1 LFLILLLKL
10 KKEGRDFFSILF
22 QKFGSSRRDFLKISG
37 VAAAGL
43 TLSQLGFDLLPVQ
56 AYAAELR
63 IKGAKETPT
72 ICCYCSVGCG
82 ILVSTDKKGKVI
94 NAEGDPDHPISEGA
108 LCAKGASSY
117 QIAVN
122 DNRLKKVRYR
132 APYSDKWKEVSWE
145 WALDKIAANIKKSRD
160 KSFIEKNADG
170 KVVNRTKGIASVGS
184 AAMDNEECWLY
195 QKFLRSLGLVYIEH
209 QARL

>member
-1 LFLILLLKL
+1 MAVLT
-10 KKEGRDFFSILF
+10 
-22 QKFGSSRRDFLKISG
+22 RRDFLKVSG
-37 VAAAGL
+37 TTAAGL
-43 TLSQLGFDLLPVQ
+43 TLSQLGFDLTPAQL
-56 AYAAELR
+56 YAAELK

-72 ICCYCSVGCG
+72 ICCYCSVSCG

-132 APYSDKWKEVSWE
+132 APNSTSWKEVSWE
-145 WALDKIAANIKKSRD
+145 WALTKIAANIKKSRD
-160 KSFIEKNADG
+160 KSFVEKNKDG
-170 KVVNRTKGIASVGS
+170 KVVNRTDGIASVGS

-195 QKFLRSLGLVYIEH
+195 QTFLRSLGLVYIEH
-209 QARL
+209 QARI

>member
-1 LFLILLLKL
+1 MNVLT
-10 KKEGRDFFSILF
+10 
-22 QKFGSSRRDFLKISG
+22 RRDFLKMSG

-43 TLSQLGFDLLPVQ
+43 TLSQLGFDLTPAILH
-56 AYAAELR
+56 AAELRKELR

-82 ILVSTDKKGKVI
+82 ILVATDTKGKVI

-122 DNRLKKVRYR
+122 ENRLKKVRYR
-132 APYSDKWKEVSWE
+132 APHSDKWKEVSWE
-145 WALDKIAANIKKSRD
+145 WALDKIAENIKKSRD
-160 KSFIEKNADG
+160 KSFIEKNKDG
-170 KVVNRTKGIASVGS
+170 NVVNRTDGIASVGS
-184 AAMDNEECWLY
+184 AALDNEECWLY
-195 QKFLRSLGLVYIEH
+195 QTLLRALGLVYIEH
-209 QARL
+209 QARI

>member
-1 LFLILLLKL
+1 MKVLT
-10 KKEGRDFFSILF
+10 
-22 QKFGSSRRDFLKISG
+22 RRDFIKLSSYT
-37 VAAAGL
+37 AAGIA
-43 TLSQLGFDLLPVQ
+43 LSQLGFDLSPVQ
-56 AYAAELR
+56 SYAAELRTESR
-63 IKGAKETPT
+63 IKGAKETPS
-72 ICCYCSVGCG
+72 ICCFCSVGCG
-82 ILVSTDKKGKVI
+82 ILVATDSKGKVI

-122 DNRLKKVRYR
+122 ENRLKKVRYR

-145 WALDKIAANIKKSRD
+145 WALNKIAENIKKSRD
-160 KSFIEKNADG
+160 KSFTEKNADG
-170 KVVNRTKGIASVGS
+170 KVVNRCNGIASVGS

-209 QARL
+209 QARI